1 MKLSGVSKGV
11 HFLRRKKLVLE
22 SKSLWWTAHN
32 PTVQLTSWNFTYN
45 LLIEIEVITGKS
57 QTKAIKASIWDFP
70 VMTEQTRLTFEKTRH
85 LSELYTWARD
95 TVRWHWSADILFG
108 SCQLTIT
115 WLSTI
120 KLITDCIC
128 LGQLASNAQSL
139 QENSQSE
146 CAHYCSHIIFTV
158 YFWSQSS
165 PLTRF
170 QVLPAPP
177 FWSWTCSAWWWVTS
191 RWKVLGF
198 CVTHV
203 KSSSFEF
210 RVVLFRFA
218 TCPSLALDRKFLSFR
233 LSSAWCCLVCYIRSL
248 LTAVPLLCW
257 RVLWDWIRQ
266 CQLTSVCFK
275 FRCWRGWSKYFS
287 PALLIFQVSRWP
299 NSPLMSSGQRK
310 KITKVNSAV

>member
-1 MKLSGVSKGV
+1 
-11 HFLRRKKLVLE
+11 
-22 SKSLWWTAHN
+22 
-32 PTVQLTSWNFTYN
+32 
-45 LLIEIEVITGKS
+45 
-57 QTKAIKASIWDFP
+57 
-70 VMTEQTRLTFEKTRH
+70 MTEQTRLTFEKTRH

-158 YFWSQSS
+158 YFLV
-165 PLTRF
+165 P
-170 QVLPAPP
+170 V
-177 FWSWTCSAWWWVTS
+177 VTPDAVPGATGPS
-191 RWKVLGF
+191 LLELDLFSMMVSDVMFKGLLDAVLGF

-203 KSSSFEF
+203 KSSKLFLSFVF
-210 RVVLFRFA
+210 VLLYYGHEFRFA

-287 PALLIFQVSRWP
+287 PALLIFQVSRWS